1 MDTQKAALFDM
12 APVRFDGK
20 KLALLDQTKLPG
32 EEIYIEIQTKED
44 MWDAIYHLKVRG
56 APAIGVAAA
65 YGLYADALSFS
76 GKDMAGF
83 REHVKK
89 SAEYLESARPTAVN
103 LAWALKRMF
112 SVIKDRQDLTVE
124 AAQELLRTEAVRIH
138 DEDVAACKAMGEYG
152 LSLLKPGMG
161 ILTHCNAGTI
171 ATAKYGTC
179 LAPIYLG
186 QERGYGFKVF
196 ADETRPL
203 LQGARLTS
211 WELNK
216 AGVDVTLICDN
227 MASSVMKKGWI
238 DAVVVGCD
246 RMAAN
251 GDGANKIG
259 TSGVAI
265 LAKEYGIPFY
275 MFVPTSTID
284 MDTPDGDHINIELR
298 QGDEIYK
305 MWYKKPMAPEGIKTY
320 NPAFDVTDHR
330 YITAVITE
338 KGVIRPPFSENL
350 RKLMKK

>member
-65 YGLYADALSFS
+65 YGLYADSLRFA

-89 SAEYLESARPTAVN
+89 SAGYLESTRTTAVN

-238 DAVVVGCD
+238 DAVVVGC
-246 RMAAN
+246 
-251 GDGANKIG
+251 
-259 TSGVAI
+259 
-265 LAKEYGIPFY
+265 
-275 MFVPTSTID
+275 
-284 MDTPDGDHINIELR
+284 
-298 QGDEIYK
+298 
-305 MWYKKPMAPEGIKTY
+305 
-320 NPAFDVTDHR
+320 
-330 YITAVITE
+330 
-338 KGVIRPPFSENL
+338 
-350 RKLMKK
+350 